1 MELTPPVFPA
11 VDHILVIDDDDD
23 CNFVTKLVLKQA
35 GYRGQLTCLTS
46 VEQALLHL
54 RGAHAKPDLL
64 FIDINLPP
72 FSGFDLLHTCETE
85 GLLPNG
91 HSTVVMFSSS
101 NRPHDINKALS
112 FKSVSSYVEKALS
125 VEAFQRISLDHARRG
140 SNENPP
146 TP

>member
-1 MELTPPVFPA
+1 MQQTPPTYPA
-11 VDHILVIDDDDD
+11 VDRILVIDDDDD

-35 GYRGQLTCLTS
+35 GYTGQLTCLTT
-46 VEQALLHL
+46 VDQALLHL
-54 RGAHAKPDLL
+54 RGEHAKPDLL

-112 FKSVSSYVEKALS
+112 FRSVSTYVEKALS
-125 VEAFQRISLDHARRG
+125 VEAFERISLDHANRK
-140 SNENPP
+140 SNENKPKP
-146 TP
+146 